1 LIKEKDVL
9 FMSGYNILVVDDEVS
24 TRDLISALLMSK
36 GHRCD
41 TASDGIEALK
51 KISQTAYDA
60 VITDI
65 VMPNLDGLSLTRE
78 ISKRSQDLPVMVIT
92 GFVDERT
99 SLEVLDAGAMDFITK
114 PFSTEELAVRVE
126 KMMRDNEI
134 LMQSVRDP
142 LTKIFNRRK
151 FNDELS
157 KELKR
162 SERYNRTLSIIM
174 FDIDDFKKVNDEYGH
189 QVGDN
194 VLIEMSSI
202 VSERLRK
209 TDIFARYGGEEFII
223 LMPETD
229 IVRAAEVAEHLR
241 QSIGSHKIA
250 GVPYSITCSFGVT
263 EYGHG
268 ESDKDIISRAD
279 FALYGAKNKG
289 KNRVEALKSDLS
301 NFAF

>member
-1 LIKEKDVL
+1 
-9 FMSGYNILVVDDEVS
+9 MNGYNILVVDDEAS

-41 TASDGIEALK
+41 IASDGLEALE
-51 KISQTAYDA
+51 KISETAYDA

-65 VMPNLDGLSLTRE
+65 VMPNMDGVSLTRE
-78 ISKRSQDLPVMVIT
+78 ITRRYHDMPVMVIT

-99 SLEVLDAGAMDFITK
+99 SSEVLDAGAMDFITK
-114 PFSTEELAVRVE
+114 PFSAEELAVRVE

-157 KELKR
+157 KEVKR
-162 SERYNRTLSIIM
+162 SARYNRTLSVVM

-189 QVGDN
+189 QTGDN
-194 VLIEMSSI
+194 ALVKIAAI
-202 VSERLRK
+202 VAERLRK
-209 TDIFARYGGEEFII
+209 TDVFARYGGEEFII

-229 IVRAAEVAEHLR
+229 IVRAAEVAEYLR
-241 QSIGSHKIA
+241 ESIMRHSIE
-250 GVPYSITCSFGVT
+250 GVNHAITCSFGIA
-263 EYGHG
+263 EYLHG
-268 ESDKDIISRAD
+268 EDLEDIIRQAD
-279 FALYGAKNKG
+279 RALYAAKKKG
-289 KNRVEALKSDLS
+289 KNRVEIS
-301 NFAF
+301 NGEAKTDQS